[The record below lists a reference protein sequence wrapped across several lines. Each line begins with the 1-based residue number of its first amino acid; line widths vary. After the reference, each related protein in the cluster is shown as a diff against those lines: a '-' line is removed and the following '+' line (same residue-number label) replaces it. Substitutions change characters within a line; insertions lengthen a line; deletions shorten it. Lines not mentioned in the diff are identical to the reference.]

1 MKMMKWVSAMIV
13 TILLISPISA
23 VSYAEEAR
31 TIADESIYDVL
42 IDRYYNKTS
51 VNDINVDRQ
60 NATQFAGGDFAGL
73 IEKLPTIKKMG
84 FTIASIGAVFTTET
98 YDGWTPTSYEKI
110 EPHFGTE
117 QELKDVI
124 ATYNK
129 EEISIMVDFP
139 LSHVSAEHEWV
150 QDLANKDWIQSQQ
163 DGIIQWDLANVEVQ
177 AALQEALL
185 QFTSS
190 YQFGGVRL
198 TNIEEADTAFLNRLI
213 EAVKAQNSAM
223 YVISNEASD
232 ADFDAKFAAD
242 ATELY
247 RDMFKNVD
255 LSTTDFLKYVEPY
268 LAGEQVAAQLMIDSL
283 QTDRFVFDATE
294 QKMFPPTR
302 LKTALLPIMF
312 LPGVFVMQY
321 GTEIAMNGEAG
332 EQAHQVYNFKTDEE
346 LVNFIGDLQSIR
358 NKSTTLRKGD
368 FKLVKNDNGLVA
380 YTRTSEEEQWL
391 IISNNTSKT
400 RNVVLT
406 AQEIGEDKELRAVL
420 SNEIVKQN
428 KNGDYIVVLD
438 REVSDVFQIIDKRGW
453 NIPYLAA
460 LSIIYLL
467 FIVFVIVFVKRGRK
481 NRKLQDSNAK

>member
-1 MKMMKWVSAMIV
+1 MKMMKWVSAMMV
-13 TILLISPISA
+13 TILLISPFSA

-42 IDRYYNKTS
+42 IDRYFNKTAE
-51 VNDINVDRQ
+51 NDINVDRQ

-73 IEKLPTIKKMG
+73 IEKLSTIKKMG
-84 FTIASIGAVFTTET
+84 FTIASIGTVFTTET

-124 ATYNK
+124 AAYNK

-139 LSHVSAEHEWV
+139 LSNVSAEHEWV
-150 QDLANKDWIQSQQ
+150 KDSAKKDWIKSQQ
-163 DGIIQWDLANVEVQ
+163 DGIVHWDLANVEVQ

-185 QFTSS
+185 QFAQS
-190 YQFGGVRL
+190 YNFGGIRL
-198 TNIEEADTAFLNRLI
+198 TNIGDANTAFLNSLI
-213 EAVKAQNSAM
+213 EALKAQNSAM
-223 YVISNEASD
+223 YVISNEVSD
-232 ADFDAKFAAD
+232 ANFDAKFASD
-242 ATELY
+242 ATDLY
-247 RDMFKNVD
+247 REMFKNVD

-268 LAGEQVAAQLMIDSL
+268 LAGEQIAPQLMIDSL

-346 LVNFIGDLQSIR
+346 LVDFIGDLQSIR
-358 NKSTTLRKGD
+358 KKSTTMRHGD
-368 FKLVKNDNGLVA
+368 FNLVENDNGLIA
-380 YTRTSEEEQWL
+380 FTRTSEEEQWL
-391 IISNNTSKT
+391 VISNNTSKT
-400 RNVVLT
+400 KHVVLT

-420 SNEIVKQN
+420 SSEIVKQN
-428 KNGDYIVVLD
+428 KNGEYIVVLD

-460 LSIIYLL
+460 LCIVYLL

-481 NRKLQDSNAK
+481 NRKLQDSNVK